1 MNRGREL
8 LVGFVILSALAV
20 GVVGTYYLQGTN
32 FGQPQ
37 VARDILV
44 RTVGQLNRGNS
55 VKYLGVNIGRIEAFG
70 VIGTAVRVSMLLDED
85 VVLPGDAAVILGPE
99 SMFGDWQ
106 AEIVSMAEYP
116 RYAFYQLPVDAPPGV
131 LPGYAL
137 PEMSRL
143 TASAE
148 QIADNLAQ
156 LSDRL
161 ELAFNEET
169 ATQLASAIS
178 NLEAISL
185 EIRELVVQQA
195 AVATSVSASA
205 DAALNEVEEASR
217 VARRSFE
224 RIEGILSDSQIDTI
238 VANMRVASAGIQAIA
253 TDLSEATGG
262 ISGTVD
268 RADSA
273 FARIDRIAARIED
286 GEGAVGR
293 LLSDST
299 LAIRAED
306 VLDQLALLLKDV
318 RENPRR
324 YVRLSIF

>member
-1 MNRGREL
+1 VNRGREL
-8 LVGFVILSALAV
+8 LVGFVIISALAV

-32 FGQPQ
+32 FGRPQ
-37 VARDILV
+37 ISRDALV
-44 RTVGQLNRGNS
+44 RTVGQLNRGNP
-55 VKYLGVNIGRIEAFG
+55 VKYLGVNIGRVEAFG

-85 VVLPGDAAVILGPE
+85 VVLPDDAAVILGPE

-106 AEIVSMAEYP
+106 AEIVSRAEYP
-116 RYAFYQLPVDAPPGV
+116 RYSFYALPDDAPPGV
-131 LPGYAL
+131 LPGYSL

-224 RIEGILSDSQIDTI
+224 RIEGMLSDGQIDTI
-238 VANMRVASAGIQAIA
+238 VSNIRVASSGIQEIA
-253 TDLSEATGG
+253 TDLAEATGG
-262 ISGTVD
+262 IAGTVA

-273 FARIDRIAARIED
+273 FARIDRITARIED

>member
-1 MNRGREL
+1 VNRGREL

-116 RYAFYQLPVDAPPGV
+116 RYEFYQLPVDAPPGV

-156 LSDRL
+156 LSDRRTRLQRGDCHSARVRDL
-161 ELAFNEET
+161 EFGGD
-169 ATQLASAIS
+169 QPGDP
-178 NLEAISL
+178 
-185 EIRELVVQQA
+185 R
-195 AVATSVSASA
+195 
-205 DAALNEVEEASR
+205 
-217 VARRSFE
+217 
-224 RIEGILSDSQIDTI
+224 
-238 VANMRVASAGIQAIA
+238 AGR
-253 TDLSEATGG
+253 ATGG
-262 ISGTVD
+262 GGYERLGQRGCCAQRGRRGVARGSPIV
-268 RADSA
+268 RADRRDSLRLA
-273 FARIDRIAARIED
+273 NRHHRGEYARRLGRHSSDRHGPI
-286 GEGAVGR
+286 
-293 LLSDST
+293 
-299 LAIRAED
+299 
-306 VLDQLALLLKDV
+306 
-318 RENPRR
+318 
-324 YVRLSIF
+324 